1 MLQSNNKLVSSIAN
15 RCRYQ
20 SFSNMSKNIIFLEN
34 KFKFTKQLENG
45 LDYVVTHVKRCIRK
59 LRYDQEDVIAGTIC
73 SELILV
79 CRGPTARFFRVGRL
93 FGTDFPIIGQCNTKI
108 GKSVTSN
115 FGNIYRRDR

>member
-1 MLQSNNKLVSSIAN
+1 MLQSNNKLVSSLVN

-20 SFSNMSKNIIFLEN
+20 SFSNMGKNIIFSEN

-59 LRYDQEDVIAGTIC
+59 LRYDQEDVITGTIC

-79 CRGPTARFFRVGRL
+79 SEGHYQNLLTRYECIEL
-93 FGTDFPIIGQCNTKI
+93 IEMLCTD
-108 GKSVTSN
+108 
-115 FGNIYRRDR
+115 